1 MLGLLPILRENQC
14 LIIHFVLVG
23 RICGRA
29 GVAWSLRL
37 RVLEGLPA
45 IKEGEAAVNG
55 LGVTIIP
62 IAILVLEVG
71 SETTKTLTMRTAQH
85 KSCEEFVPDGRDCEC
100 ALRVGWLGR
109 VRDEPIGSKVLDF
122 GGEESRHNAH
132 HTNASIGL

>member
-1 MLGLLPILRENQC
+1 MLGLLPILRKNQC

-62 IAILVLEVG
+62 IAILVLEVIP
-71 SETTKTLTMRTAQH
+71 ETTKTLTIHAPLSIRAVRNSSLTDETA
-85 KSCEEFVPDGRDCEC
+85 SARS
-100 ALRVGWLGR
+100 ASVGLEGSAMSPLAAR
-109 VRDEPIGSKVLDF
+109 SLILVVRKV
-122 GGEESRHNAH
+122 G
-132 HTNASIGL
+132 TTPTTPMPP